1 MPFTPPFRLG
11 PFEVDSEGRL
21 SPVVHEA
28 SPAFLFRWRDRVVRS
43 RLALTDAT
51 AGRLMMRTVV
61 GRVPSTADTE
71 DETLRPR
78 SFVLLR
84 WLSRAVPEDWQMSL
98 SPDHRVSLT
107 TEMPVEL
114 PITAAALVTRIT
126 CFALA
131 LAPYLDMLDEAGVTT
146 NVA

>member
-61 GRVPSTADTE
+61 GRVPSPADRSPNS
-71 DETLRPR
+71 ETGSQVPDISR
-78 SFVLLR
+78 LLAAQWGHIGGHTFR
-84 WLSRAVPEDWQMSL
+84 WQR
-98 SPDHRVSLT
+98 
-107 TEMPVEL
+107 
-114 PITAAALVTRIT
+114 
-126 CFALA
+126 
-131 LAPYLDMLDEAGVTT
+131 
-146 NVA
+146 

>member
-1 MPFTPPFRLG
+1 M
-11 PFEVDSEGRL
+11 DSDGRL
-21 SPVVHEA
+21 SPVEHEA

-51 AGRLMMRTVV
+51 TGQLTMQTVV
-61 GRVPSTADTE
+61 GRVPSTADTK

-78 SFVLLR
+78 SFVLLH
-84 WLSRAVPEDWQMSL
+84 WLSRAVPDDWQMSL

-107 TEMPVEL
+107 TEMPVDL

-131 LAPYLDMLDEAGVTT
+131 LAPYLDLLDEAGVTT
-146 NVA
+146 KVA

>member
-1 MPFTPPFRLG
+1 MTFNPPFRLG

-21 SPVVHEA
+21 SPVIHEA

-51 AGRLMMRTVV
+51 AGRLTMQTVV
-61 GRVPSTADTE
+61 GRVPSTAVSE
-71 DETLRPR
+71 DATLRPR
-78 SFVLLR
+78 SFVLLH
-84 WLSRAVPEDWQMSL
+84 WLSHVVPMDWQMDL